1 MIWKKKLKMPD
12 WLNNRLLI
20 AFRDWR
26 ETVRTR
32 GFWLAALLGP
42 VIGLVFAVIAMVVAV
57 SSFQS
62 EGRYAVIDHSDD
74 LGIEVEKRLLKSDI
88 RVFLEDLKNNEIP
101 DDAGIDINLLLK
113 FKELTNENESIDE
126 VVNRLSAELIAQLD
140 GQNRSGYELIVSDF
154 TAWWTT
160 NRNFVKEFSTS
171 VSFNRFSLRRSN
183 GVADEEQINKW
194 LESDAILGYFII
206 PSNLLDRDDPGSVIY
221 VTTNF
226 LKDDLKDWYAR
237 RLSNVVKERKLEAV
251 QLAATDAAWIQRS
264 VPFSTQ
270 QLSEEDLDEDAVA
283 ERTDVGATDF
293 VGRGAPIAYGYILWF
308 IVFYSSFAL
317 LTSVVEE
324 KSTKLVE
331 LLLSTV
337 TPSELMDGKSIGILL
352 IVSTTIG
359 FWVVSLAV
367 LGLVS
372 LGFMPTSVQEQARD
386 VLAAILNPYYMIHFF
401 FYLALG
407 FMFFG
412 SLLGAIGSVCSNI
425 REAQSLA
432 APINIL
438 LVLPIVVIYAVIIDP
453 SSLAATI
460 LSFIPPFTPFVMMF
474 RAAEHPDLLTYL
486 LINGWFVL
494 WLVGAR
500 FLSRRVYTRGILME
514 SKPEGLRQLAK
525 LVRRA
530 ET

>member
-1 MIWKKKLKMPD
+1 MPN

-32 GFWLAALLGP
+32 GFWLAALLVP
-42 VIGLVFAVIAMVVAV
+42 IIGLVFAVIAVVV
-57 SSFQS
+57 SVASFQS
-62 EGRYAVIDHSDD
+62 EGRYVVIDYSEG
-74 LGIEVEKRLLKSDI
+74 LGVEVEKRLLKWDI
-88 RVFLEDLKNNEIP
+88 RAFVNDLQNQGIPEELELNIDLLRKINELIE
-101 DDAGIDINLLLK
+101 D
-113 FKELTNENESIDE
+113 NESADQ
-126 VVNRLSAELIAQLD
+126 VTDRLSLKLSDQLD
-140 GQNRSGYELIVSDF
+140 GQNRSDYDQLTDDF
-154 TAWWTT
+154 TAWWIA
-160 NRNFVKEFSTS
+160 NRNFVKEFSSS
-171 VSFNRFSLRRSN
+171 VSFNRFSMLKSKE
-183 GVADEEQINKW
+183 DLSEEQAKRW
-194 LESDAILGYFII
+194 LEDGVILGYFII
-206 PSNLLDRDDPGSVIY
+206 PENLLSRDDPGNVIY

-226 LKDDLKDWYAR
+226 LKEDLKDWYAGV
-237 RLSNVVKERKLEAV
+237 LSNIAKERKLQAI
-251 QLAATDAAWIQRS
+251 QLNVADAAWIQQS
-264 VPFSTQ
+264 IPFATQ
-270 QLSEEDLDEDAVA
+270 QLSGEKDGEDAIA
-283 ERTDVGATDF
+283 ERTEIGATDF
-293 VGRGAPIAYGYILWF
+293 IGRGAPIGYGYILWF
-308 IVFYSSFAL
+308 VVFYSSFAL

-337 TPSELMDGKSIGILL
+337 SPAELMDGKSIGILL
-352 IVSTTIG
+352 VVSTTIG
-359 FWVVSLAV
+359 FWILSFGV

-372 LGFMPTSVQEQARD
+372 IGFMPSAVQDQIQA
-386 VLAAILNPYYMIHFF
+386 VIAAIFNPYYLIHFF
-401 FYLALG
+401 LYLGLG

-438 LVLPIVVIYAVIIDP
+438 MIVPIVVIYAVIIDP

-474 RAAEHPDLLTYL
+474 RAADHPDLLTYL
-486 LINGWFVL
+486 LINGWFVA

-500 FLSRRVYTRGILME
+500 FLARRVYTRGILME

-525 LVRRA
+525 LVKRA
-530 ET
+530 EA